1 MPKLYDKDTGAW
13 LGTITEEQLQFLID
27 QLEEE
32 SSEDQDYYINEAT
45 LEIFEG
51 AGADPAL
58 VTSFAPLWMAEKK
71 WRFAGQVLE
80 CFSTL
85 QSNSAFG
92 SGRAAHLK
100 LILTFS

>member
-45 LEIFEG
+45 LEIFES

-58 VTSFAPLWMAEKK
+58 ITMLRTALDDREEMEIRWS
-71 WRFAGQVLE
+71 
-80 CFSTL
+80 
-85 QSNSAFG
+85 
-92 SGRAAHLK
+92 RA
-100 LILTFS
+100 

>member
-1 MPKLYDKDTGAW
+1 MPKLYDKDTDAW

-32 SSEDQDYYINEAT
+32 SSEDQGYCINEAT

-58 VTSFAPLWMAEKK
+58 VTMLRTALDGREEMKIRW
-71 WRFAGQVLE
+71 
-80 CFSTL
+80 
-85 QSNSAFG
+85 
-92 SGRAAHLK
+92 SGA
-100 LILTFS
+100 

>member
-1 MPKLYDKDTGAW
+1 MLCHTPGRPIK
-13 LGTITEEQLQFLID
+13 GTSAEEQLQFLID

-58 VTSFAPLWMAEKK
+58 VT
-71 WRFAGQVLE
+71 VLRTALDDRKE
-80 CFSTL
+80 MEIRWS
-85 QSNSAFG
+85 
-92 SGRAAHLK
+92 RA
-100 LILTFS
+100 